1 MAMDERQVQGK
12 QEKRYATRRETMRL
26 AKVILED
33 GERLPCVIRD
43 LSLSGA
49 KLSVARRHSLPKQF
63 VLSMTDRDLT
73 VPVRMA
79 LACPRSVAHVR
90 S

>member
-1 MAMDERQVQGK
+1 MDERRPTGK
-12 QEKRYATRRETMRL
+12 QEQRDAARRETMRL

-33 GERLPCVIRD
+33 GETLPCVIRD

-49 KLSVARRHSLPKQF
+49 KLSVARRHSLPREF
-63 VLSMTDRDLT
+63 LLSMTERDLT

-79 LACPRSVAHVR
+79 WRRGDFVGVTIAT
-90 S
+90 